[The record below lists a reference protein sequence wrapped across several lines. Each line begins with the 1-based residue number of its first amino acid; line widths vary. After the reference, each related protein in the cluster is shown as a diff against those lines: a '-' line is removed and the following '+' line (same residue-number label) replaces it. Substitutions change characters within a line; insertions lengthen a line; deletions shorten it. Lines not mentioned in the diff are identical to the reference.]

1 MRSPPPPAL
10 KNVMVAR
17 PGANPGVVARRDNLL
32 TTAVFAAEE
41 SHEPRSS
48 RPLSVLARV
57 QRRVSRWG
65 DSLRRRTRQERRVPR
80 HLVQSHHVAFDRNGN
95 AAQPPPAPPQ
105 SESTSSNLSDALASQ
120 VLLHRERILRM
131 EREKKERDVT
141 SLTFDD
147 IDEDDHHDER
157 AVSSLREPW
166 SRRVRQVGAREDD
179 DTLLMLPRLSSISFS
194 AAGEPVAVEPAKVR
208 QLPRLSG
215 LMPTRASPRSPSS
228 PVASGSPVSSTSRS
242 ASTASSG
249 RKRAAKP
256 QPVQTPDKHHP
267 NPFAANSPHP
277 AMYRLPTALNN
288 RDVER
293 EMQQAIVEVASE
305 GGSEADTD
313 SPRPRS
319 PCERR
324 IPGFNFDVTNGRVMS
339 DVHHEMRIPRSQ
351 PFTRRA
357 NSSLY
362 ATTTESEEDEVDAH
376 QQIDDSFEHV
386 EERPFFSKP

>member
-1 MRSPPPPAL
+1 
-10 KNVMVAR
+10 
-17 PGANPGVVARRDNLL
+17 
-32 TTAVFAAEE
+32 
-41 SHEPRSS
+41 
-48 RPLSVLARV
+48 
-57 QRRVSRWG
+57 
-65 DSLRRRTRQERRVPR
+65 
-80 HLVQSHHVAFDRNGN
+80 
-95 AAQPPPAPPQ
+95 
-105 SESTSSNLSDALASQ
+105 
-120 VLLHRERILRM
+120 M

-249 RKRAAKP
+249 RRRAAKP

-386 EERPFFSKP
+386 EERPFFRSLELADHVNRKKTPTRRSYEMYEDDYLSFQGFRSSSSERPHHQSMSSLLRSRRISSVTDSPSEDSDELLRSRRGASRHGKGRNAFLGPRRHRRHHSLSARTTP